1 MAPRVNDYHI
11 LPTMM
16 HKGDLCIGH
25 LISSIKDLIIINDGD
40 NEIVTFDE
48 HRIKASHM
56 FNVSITA
63 QAASSGGAGFFADAA
78 SAVFG
83 GKMRLSS
90 KTQSSNRYFIPEMHG
105 LQITLGKSDFL
116 KAVECSAAVQKHLAQ
131 YGGYLY
137 MITGLRFCNQKSVM
151 VRRDGGLEMQNELGL
166 DCGPVTVG
174 PRMHWARG
182 SVSSQEMAEVAD
194 VIFAIKVTKLKY
206 RRRSIIVGKEHL
218 VAKGYY
224 HGAEL
229 VGGGNAK
236 PALEKADAFDVDVEE
251 DFDGEDVEGSW
262 KVEPDVN
269 WIASE

>member
-16 HKGDLCIGH
+16 HKGDICIGH
-25 LISSIKDLIIINDGD
+25 LISSIKDMIIINDGD
-40 NEIVTFDE
+40 DEIVTFDK

-116 KAVECSAAVQKHLAQ
+116 RAVECSAAVQKHLAQ

-137 MITGLRFCNQKSVM
+137 MITGLRFCNKKSVM
-151 VRRDGGLEMQNELGL
+151 VRRDGGLEMQSELGL

-174 PRMHWARG
+174 PRMHWARA

-229 VGGGNAK
+229 VGDGNAK

-251 DFDGEDVEGSW
+251 GFDGEDVQESRE
-262 KVEPDVN
+262 VEPDVN
-269 WIASE
+269 WIAAE